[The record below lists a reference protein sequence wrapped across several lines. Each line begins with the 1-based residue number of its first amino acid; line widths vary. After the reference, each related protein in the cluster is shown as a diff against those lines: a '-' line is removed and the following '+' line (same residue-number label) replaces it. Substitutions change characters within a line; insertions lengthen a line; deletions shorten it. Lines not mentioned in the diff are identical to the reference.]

1 MQAIETAATPV
12 ADFQRL
18 DGSVLLVEDNDEL
31 GSVQAQVMESAGLKV
46 RRASGAQSALE
57 ILSRQDVAFDAVI
70 SDITMPGDM
79 NGIQLA
85 LKLRKITPTLPVI
98 LVTGYSGKVSEAQD
112 AGFVV
117 LSKPVELA
125 TLLNELKRAFRQAG
139 SSRIR
144 A

>member
-1 MQAIETAATPV
+1 
-12 ADFQRL
+12 
-18 DGSVLLVEDNDEL
+18 
-31 GSVQAQVMESAGLKV
+31 MESAGLKV

-70 SDITMPGDM
+70 SDITMPGDI

-117 LSKPVELA
+117 LSKPVDLA

>member
-1 MQAIETAATPV
+1 M
-12 ADFQRL
+12 
-18 DGSVLLVEDNDEL
+18 
-31 GSVQAQVMESAGLKV
+31 
-46 RRASGAQSALE
+46 
-57 ILSRQDVAFDAVI
+57 I